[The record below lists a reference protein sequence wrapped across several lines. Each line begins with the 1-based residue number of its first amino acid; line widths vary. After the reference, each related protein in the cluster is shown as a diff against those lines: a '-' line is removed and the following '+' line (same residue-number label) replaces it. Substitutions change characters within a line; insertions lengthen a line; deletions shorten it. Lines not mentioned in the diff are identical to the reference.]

1 MTLKLFLV
9 LSVLAIF
16 STLSFATINLDDFFF
31 SLPLIIIIVVISF
44 ALLYMLSQM
53 INSPALNAWVKT
65 EIREL
70 IIGAILFGIVYVLFF
85 SPSVLGTGKDIFG
98 IIIGKPNYGSDASA
112 FLSTMI
118 NTYAKQAYID
128 DLKASYLIGLQSAYS
143 TSLAASLFII
153 GFNTGGTPYS
163 GYSAFST
170 FLSQATYG
178 LTNVIFI
185 YSALAVLLDF
195 FLFSIPKLIFVAF
208 AFRFIPFTRQ
218 MGNTLIAI
226 MLAAYVVFPFS
237 ILLVQEL
244 HTLISP
250 FPTPTITRFNEFEFG
265 LPAGMSFVCSK
276 TTGIPI
282 RFMLAFFGE
291 IGFSLGPCIIVGIAT
306 LGYGFWPCFL
316 NLADWVFPLVTSI
329 ASLYFNAQVA
339 LSTFSV
345 SDNSDVIFAIL
356 KPFLMAVNNLV
367 VITYLDLIIISTLTY
382 ISAKSFS
389 AALGGEY
396 FLPAVSRLV

>member
-1 MTLKLFLV
+1 
-9 LSVLAIF
+9 
-16 STLSFATINLDDFFF
+16 
-31 SLPLIIIIVVISF
+31 
-44 ALLYMLSQM
+44 M